1 MPGTLPARSLA
12 WACPEALNVEWFGEQ
27 RPRVPTE
34 DGVREP
40 QNRRVEIVFG

>member
-1 MPGTLPARSLA
+1 LRQLGIPSD
-12 WACPEALNVEWFGEQ
+12 ALFLEWFGES
-27 RPRVPTE
+27 RPRIPTE

>member
-1 MPGTLPARSLA
+1 MSL
-12 WACPEALNVEWFGEQ
+12 EWYGES